1 MQKRQKSWSNMYK
14 TVVANAN
21 DPANKPVT
29 DSVITLKQAIAL
41 LASLIQRITLVATQ
55 QLTGITGAAELKKYF
70 KLETCNACFVI
81 IQPALA
87 FCKATNNPVLAA
99 KIRFSLTQLI
109 RFDDSIFVDKMNSI
123 KDALQPYITD
133 ESLLDYN
140 VTPAMWSAFTAAIDN
155 YQSVETSPRSA
166 IVTRKSETQQLKAL
180 FAQANDHCKNTLD
193 KIVGSMR
200 FTHPD
205 YYNSYMDSRRIVN
218 QPTITTKLK
227 AIVLDAITGQPLPMA
242 IITISNTEQSA
253 MSNISGKAVI
263 NQVKIGMHTVTCT
276 AEGFQ
281 TTTSPVLEFKK
292 GKYTTV
298 KFLLQPE
305 SITAGF
311 ADNKVLAN

>member
-1 MQKRQKSWSNMYK
+1 MYK
-14 TVVANAN
+14 AVLANAS
-21 DPANKPVT
+21 DPANKPTT
-29 DSVITLKQAIAL
+29 DSIITLKDAITR
-41 LASLIQRITLVATQ
+41 LAAYVQQIVLVATQ

-70 KLETCNACFVI
+70 KLEACNACFVI

-99 KIRFSLTQLI
+99 KIRFSLSALQRI
-109 RFDDSIFVDKMNSI
+109 DDAIFVEKMNSI

-133 ESLLDYN
+133 QSLLDYN
-140 VTPAMWSAFTAAIDN
+140 VTPQMWPAFTASIEN

-166 IVTRKSETQQLKAL
+166 IVTRKSETQQLKTL
-180 FAQANDHCKNTLD
+180 FADANSQCKDTLD
-193 KIVGSMR
+193 RIVASLR

-227 AIVLDAITGQPLPMA
+227 AIVIDAITGQPVPMA
-242 IITISNTEQSA
+242 IISINGTEQSA
-253 MSNISGKAVI
+253 MSNISGKAHI

-281 TTTSPVLEFKK
+281 TKTTPVLEFKK

-305 SITAGF
+305 SIAIQL
-311 ADNKVLAN
+311 ADNKILAN